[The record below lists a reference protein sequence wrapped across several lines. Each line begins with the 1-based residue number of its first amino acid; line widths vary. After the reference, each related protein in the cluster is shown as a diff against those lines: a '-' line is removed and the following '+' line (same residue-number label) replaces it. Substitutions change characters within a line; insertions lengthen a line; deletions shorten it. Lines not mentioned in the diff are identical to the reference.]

1 MAQDNTIYDVSAAG
15 SELTIS
21 GPGISLTNITDFL
34 DDVNPFQFP
43 ETEVSGIGMN
53 FKGALIRYARGNP
66 FMFSVTVCAG
76 SNSDKTLRNALARY
90 HISKGEKIKDGDGIS
105 ATLTVPSM
113 GSSGNSNSYT
123 LEKGV
128 IVSGPMGPTATG
140 EGKMQ
145 GNTYTFAFASCGTGN

>member
-1 MAQDNTIYDVSAAG
+1 MVQDNQIYDVSAAG

-21 GPGISLTNITDFL
+21 GAGLSLTNIRDFL
-34 DDVNPFQFP
+34 DDANPFQFP
-43 ETEVSGIGMN
+43 DTEVSGVGMN

-66 FMFSVTVCAG
+66 FMFSVTVCSG
-76 SNSDKTLRNALARY
+76 SDSDKALRTALGKF
-90 HISKGEKIKDGDGIS
+90 HISNGERIKNGEGIS
-105 ATLTVPSM
+105 ATLKVPSM
-113 GSSGNSNSYT
+113 SGEGKFNDYK

-140 EGKMQ
+140 EGKLQ